1 MQRAKE
7 KASRSTSSKS
17 YDGLLVKIVRVFAVF
32 TYCRLVWS
40 PTRCSPETQGRKV
53 GLKKLES
60 FVYLVV
66 QTPW

>member
-32 TYCRLVWS
+32 TYCRLV
-40 PTRCSPETQGRKV
+40 
-53 GLKKLES
+53 
-60 FVYLVV
+60 
-66 QTPW
+66 